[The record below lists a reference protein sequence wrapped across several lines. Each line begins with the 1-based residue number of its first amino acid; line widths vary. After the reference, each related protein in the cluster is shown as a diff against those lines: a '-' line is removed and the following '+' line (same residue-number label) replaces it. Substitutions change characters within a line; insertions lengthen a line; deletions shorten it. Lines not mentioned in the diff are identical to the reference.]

1 MHEIRYTQWR
11 RQAGGT
17 GARAL
22 WSLRTHANFADLT
35 QDGFHFW
42 MNLSPQT
49 SKHVRHEPVPPPRSK
64 ILATPLDIIR
74 NYKRNIHTVTCNFLL
89 CISTLDSVLSSQLA
103 EFILLSVCLCVC
115 LDVNHS
121 VDLCAVLVADNCRV
135 IGSSTRQL
143 KMFVM

>member
-49 SKHVRHEPVPPPRSK
+49 SKHVRHEPVPPPEQNSGD
-64 ILATPLDIIR
+64 ATGYNPKLQTEYSYRNLQLPPL
-74 NYKRNIHTVTCNFLL
+74 Y
-89 CISTLDSVLSSQLA
+89 LDSRQR
-103 EFILLSVCLCVC
+103 FKLSV
-115 LDVNHS
+115 
-121 VDLCAVLVADNCRV
+121 
-135 IGSSTRQL
+135 G
-143 KMFVM
+143 